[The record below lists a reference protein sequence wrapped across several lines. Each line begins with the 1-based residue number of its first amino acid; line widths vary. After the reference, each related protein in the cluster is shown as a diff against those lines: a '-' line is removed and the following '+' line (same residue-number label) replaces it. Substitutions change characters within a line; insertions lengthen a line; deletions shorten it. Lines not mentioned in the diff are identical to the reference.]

1 MDNKR
6 PQRVADQLLHEIAN
20 AVQHDLKDP
29 RVGFVTFTSARVS
42 PDLRVAWIYYTVL
55 GDETA
60 REGTRRGLESATP
73 FLRHAVGQAL
83 RLKAVPEIRF
93 AYDEAVERG
102 LRMEELLGSIRDEP
116 KPTDR

>member
-1 MDNKR
+1 MENKR
-6 PQRVADQLLHEIAN
+6 PQRVADQLLHEVAR
-20 AVQHDLKDP
+20 AVQHDVKDP

-55 GDETA
+55 GDEKA

-73 FLRHAVGQAL
+73 FLRRTLGQAL
-83 RLKAVPEIRF
+83 RLKSVPELRF
-93 AYDEAVERG
+93 DYDDAVERG
-102 LRMEELLGSIRDEP
+102 LRMEELLGNIRDDA